1 LNRARNPTSAS
12 GSRTGAY
19 LEGLRLGLFALGI
32 LCWTVSP
39 AAGANVCEIC
49 GGPLGNEAFI
59 VQDRVTRAQRKV
71 CSECELSNTRCFIC
85 GLPARSNYTELPDSR
100 VLCERDAATAVL
112 KEQDGLRYCRE
123 TRQRLGQLFWKFL
136 TFPETNVSISMIDRI
151 HLQEQFRF
159 PGNDR
164 PCPNIWGRLRTQ
176 TSGAG
181 LRHEMSLLSGLPL
194 AGFNATCA
202 HEYAHVWLNE
212 NLSAARRKTI
222 SSDAVEG
229 FCELIAYLLMDAE
242 MENGQKEWIKL
253 NAYTRGQ
260 IELFIEAEQL
270 YGFNDVLKW
279 IRYGTDDRLSGDE
292 LGRLRR
298 VELPQP
304 TAPPL
309 RELANAANPHSVA
322 RETLTLK
329 AIFWNQQ
336 QSLAI
341 INDQTFGL
349 QQQREVRL
357 GPTNVAL
364 RCLEIRKDRVRVKIV
379 GTGQEQELVLRIP

>member
-1 LNRARNPTSAS
+1 M
-12 GSRTGAY
+12 
-19 LEGLRLGLFALGI
+19 
-32 LCWTVSP
+32 P
-39 AAGANVCEIC
+39 ADSNVCEIC
-49 GGPLGNEAFI
+49 GGPLGTEAFI
-59 VQDRVTRAQRKV
+59 VQDRVTRAQKKV

-85 GLPARSNYTELPDSR
+85 GLPARSNYTELPDNR

-112 KEQDGLRYCRE
+112 MEQDGLRYCRE

-136 TFPETNVSISMIDRI
+136 KFPETNVSISMIDCV

-181 LRHEMSLLSGLPL
+181 FRHEMSLLSGLPL

-202 HEYAHVWLNE
+202 HEYAHAWLNE
-212 NLSAARRKTI
+212 NLSASRRKTI

-229 FCELIAYLLMDAE
+229 FCELIAYLLMDAQ
-242 MENGQKEWIKL
+242 MEDGQKEWIKL

-260 IELFIEAEQL
+260 IDLFIEAEQL

-304 TAPPL
+304 AAPPL
-309 RELANAANPHSVA
+309 GALADATNPHPVA

-364 RCLEIRKDRVRVKIV
+364 RCLEIRRDRVRVEIV
-379 GTGQEQELVLRIP
+379 GTGQERELVLQVP